1 MSETLATGTMPAD
14 PTYCDLAGLMMMMMM
29 MMMMIIII
37 IIIIIIYSYLNEYL
51 AFSMGRSLLYLCV
64 LPFI

>member
-29 MMMMIIII
+29 
-37 IIIIIIYSYLNEYL
+37 IYSSLNEYL